1 MNWEV
6 QTMPS
11 KTSFC
16 NGTEFRKCLSR
27 WWPLW
32 VIYSV
37 ILFILLPGVLL
48 NARTTTP
55 YMTTPYVSAE
65 QIGYLSNVILS
76 ETQMLLPLTAF
87 CAGLLAAAAM
97 FGYLYTPRGAGL
109 AASLPIRRGCMFR
122 THLLAGLLMLL
133 SAEAVVFGLA
143 VLIEATRF
151 TLVIE
156 PLLIWLG
163 ILALE
168 TVVFYGIAVLC
179 AMFTGHVVMLP
190 CLYLLVNFIAV
201 GFQLLV
207 EAVLY
212 TFVYGMSGMVDLPV
226 DWLSPLVLFMRR
238 TSVSRDYLL
247 RPISGTGAE
256 VAVNGFSGWTYPL
269 VWAAFALLLL
279 VCAGQLYRRRMESA
293 GDTVA
298 IPVLKPVL
306 KYIVALFAG
315 LAMPVGVYG
324 MLLNVPAYRAH
335 LAPFLLLAV
344 LGAALGFVISE
355 MVIRKSLRIP
365 RTVWR
370 GCAVTAA
377 VCCLVVVGAKC
388 DLSGYARRIPDAAQ
402 VKSVRIICNGYNSTF
417 SEAENIQAV
426 EDLHRAVVAEREKIT
441 DNTSITSLQLTYKL
455 SNGKVLMRE
464 YTLPNTSA
472 RLEQIE
478 QVLNSDEA
486 RTTRNT
492 PALPMTLEHLTYAN
506 IGYEAE
512 SGDYLYVELTAE
524 QALDLYENAIVPD
537 CADGTMG
544 RAWLTDSGTRISTA
558 YAVTIGYQLS
568 QYDPATG
575 ETTYANVNYTPLT
588 DSTRTLAWLR
598 AHDIKPLLEGDSIK
612 YGGEPDT
619 QPATNTYETADSSSG
634 R

>member
-1 MNWEV
+1 MSWEV
-6 QTMPS
+6 RTMRS
-11 KTSFC
+11 ATSYF
-16 NGTEFRKCLSR
+16 NFTLLRKNFAR
-27 WWPLW
+27 FWPIWSL
-32 VIYSV
+32 YG
-37 ILFILLPGVLL
+37 LFW
-48 NARTTTP
+48 
-55 YMTTPYVSAE
+55 
-65 QIGYLSNVILS
+65 
-76 ETQMLLPLTAF
+76 
-87 CAGLLAAAAM
+87 
-97 FGYLYTPRGAGL
+97 
-109 AASLPIRRGCMFR
+109 
-122 THLLAGLLMLL
+122 
-133 SAEAVVFGLA
+133 LA
-143 VLIEATRF
+143 VL
-151 TLVIE
+151 
-156 PLLIWLG
+156 PLNILSNRIHWDGGMARSLPLNYLDG
-163 ILALE
+163 GPSAAVALTALFGLLCAMAVFSYLYASRSVGMLHALPLRREGLFLTNYLSGLLFLLLPNLAVFLLALAAE
-168 TVVFYGIAVLC
+168 VFAGTVVFSSLFTWLVVVSLFGLFFYSFAVFC

-207 EAVLY
+207 ETVLY
-212 TFVYGMSGMVDLPV
+212 IFVYGMSGMVDLPV
-226 DWLSPLVLFMRR
+226 DWLSPLVLFMRH
-238 TSVSRDYLL
+238 TSISNDYLL

-256 VAVNGFSGWTYPL
+256 AAVNSFSGWTYPL

-279 VCAGQLYRRRMESA
+279 VCAGQLYRRRRMESA

-324 MLLNVPAYRAH
+324 MLLNVLAYRAQ
-335 LAPFLLLAV
+335 LAPFLLLTV

-355 MVIRKSLRIP
+355 MAIRKSLRIP

-388 DLSGYARRIPDAAQ
+388 DLTGYARRIPDTAQ
-402 VKSVRIICNGYNSTF
+402 VKSVRIICNGYNSTLT
-417 SEAENIQAV
+417 EAENIQAV
-426 EDLHRAVVAEREKIT
+426 EDIHRAVVAEREKIT
-441 DNTSITSLQLTYKL
+441 DDTSITNLQLTYKL

-464 YTLPNTSA
+464 YTLPDTST
-472 RLEQIE
+472 RLAQIE
-478 QVLNSDEA
+478 QVLNCDEA

-492 PALPMTLEHLTYAN
+492 PALPVTLEHLTYAS

-558 YAVTIGYQLS
+558 YAVTISYQLS

-575 ETTYANVNYTPLT
+575 ETTYADVDYTPLT

-598 AHDIKPLLEGDSIK
+598 AHGIEPLLEGDSIK
-612 YGGEPDT
+612 YGGDADT
-619 QPATNTYETADSSSG
+619 QPAVNTYETTDSSFG

>member
-1 MNWEV
+1 
-6 QTMPS
+6 MPS

-32 VIYSV
+32 VIYGV
-37 ILFILLPGVLL
+37 ILFIMLPGVLL
-48 NARTTTP
+48 NAHSTI
-55 YMTTPYVSAE
+55 PYVSAE
-65 QIGYLSNVILS
+65 QISYLSNVILS

-122 THLLAGLLMLL
+122 THLLAGLVMLL
-133 SAEAVVFGLA
+133 SAEAVIFGLA

-151 TLVIE
+151 GLVIE

-201 GFQLLV
+201 GFQVLI
-207 EAVLY
+207 ETVLY
-212 TFVYGMSGMVDLPV
+212 IFVYGMSGMVDLPV

-238 TSVSRDYLL
+238 TSVSRDHLL
-247 RPISGTGAE
+247 RPISGTEAE
-256 VAVNGFSGWTYPL
+256 AAVSSFSGWTYPL
-269 VWAAFALLLL
+269 VWAAFALLL
-279 VCAGQLYRRRMESA
+279 VCAGQLYRRRRMESA

-306 KYIVALFAG
+306 KYIV
-315 LAMPVGVYG
+315 
-324 MLLNVPAYRAH
+324 
-335 LAPFLLLAV
+335 APFLLLAV

-388 DLSGYARRIPDAAQ
+388 DLSGYARRIPDTAQ
-402 VKSVRIICNGYNSTF
+402 VKSVRIICNSYNATLT
-417 SEAENIQAV
+417 EAENIQAV
-426 EDLHRAVVAEREKIT
+426 EDIHRAVVAEREKIT
-441 DNTSITSLQLTYKL
+441 DDTSITSLQLTYKL

-464 YTLPNTSA
+464 YTLPNTSTHLA
-472 RLEQIE
+472 QIE
-478 QVLNSDEA
+478 QVLNCDEA

-492 PALPMTLEHLTYAN
+492 PELAVTLEHLTYTN
-506 IGYEAE
+506 IGYETE
-512 SGDYLYVELTAE
+512 SGDYLYMELTAE

-544 RAWLTDSGTRISTA
+544 RAWLTDSGTRQSTA
-558 YAVTIGYQLS
+558 YAVTISYQLS

-575 ETTYANVNYTPLT
+575 ETTYADVDYTPLT

-598 AHDIKPLLEGDSIK
+598 AHGIEPLLEGDSIK
-612 YGGEPDT
+612 YGGDADT
-619 QPATNTYETADSSSG
+619 QPAINTYETTDSSFG

>member
-1 MNWEV
+1 
-6 QTMPS
+6 MPS

-32 VIYSV
+32 VIYGV
-37 ILFILLPGVLL
+37 ILFIMLPGALL
-48 NARTTTP
+48 NARSTI
-55 YMTTPYVSAE
+55 PYVSAE
-65 QIGYLSNVILS
+65 QISYLSNVILS

-122 THLLAGLLMLL
+122 THLLAGLVMLL

-151 TLVIE
+151 ELVIE

-212 TFVYGMSGMVDLPV
+212 MFVYGMSGMVDLPV

-238 TSVSRDYLL
+238 TSVGH
-247 RPISGTGAE
+247 RPTCCVRSA
-256 VAVNGFSGWTYPL
+256 ARRRRPPSANFSGWTYPL

-279 VCAGQLYRRRMESA
+279 VCAGQLYRRRRMESA

-315 LAMPVGVYG
+315 LALPVGVYG
-324 MLLNVPAYRAH
+324 MLLNVPAYRAQ

-355 MVIRKSLRIP
+355 MVIRKSLRVP

-388 DLSGYARRIPDAAQ
+388 DLTGYARRIPDTAQ
-402 VKSVRIICNGYNSTF
+402 VKSVRIICNGYNSTLT
-417 SEAENIQAV
+417 EAENIQAV
-426 EDLHRAVVAEREKIT
+426 EDIHRAVVAEREKIT
-441 DNTSITSLQLTYKL
+441 DDTSITSLQLTYKL
-455 SNGKVLMRE
+455 TNGKVLMRE
-464 YTLPNTSA
+464 YTLPDTST
-472 RLEQIE
+472 RLAQIE
-478 QVLNSDEA
+478 QVLNCDEA
-486 RTTRNT
+486 RATRNT
-492 PALPMTLEHLTYAN
+492 PELAVTLEHLTYTN
-506 IGYEAE
+506 IGYETE
-512 SGDYLYVELTAE
+512 SGDYLYMELTAE

-544 RAWLTDSGTRISTA
+544 RAWLTDSGTRQSTA

-575 ETTYANVNYTPLT
+575 ETTYADVDYTPLT

-598 AHDIKPLLEGDSIK
+598 AHGIEPLLEGDSIK
-612 YGGEPDT
+612 YGGDADT
-619 QPATNTYETADSSSG
+619 QPAINTYETTDSSFG